1 MAIKLSGSALAKLDK
16 GSAVYTDLAA
26 IAPRLAAKDH
36 TLWGAEAE
44 AEARIRLNWI
54 DLPSSS
60 RDLLPEL
67 DALSAWARSTN
78 LTNII
83 MAGMG
88 GSSLAPEVI
97 SQTYRKSLTVLDSTD
112 PAQIAAAIP
121 ADFTNTVIVVGSK
134 SGSTIETAS
143 QRALFTELITAAGL
157 NPVDHMVVVTDPGSP
172 LDKDARAGGFRV
184 INADPSVGG
193 RYSALSAFGLVPAV
207 LMGVDPSLL
216 IDDAAAVAASFVSPD
231 SPAVAAATILV
242 EQTSQNIAFYDE
254 GSSVPG
260 LSDWIEQLIA
270 ESTGK
275 NQVGRLP
282 IVTESS
288 SAAISGPAISVAFA
302 GTQADLIVEGTLGE
316 QFIFWEY
323 VTALIGRA
331 LKVDPFNQ
339 PNVTEAKDRTGALLA
354 QWNGTVQSPAPTLET
369 ENIAFY
375 GTTSGSTPVEL
386 LRNFFADPTHYVA
399 IMAYLHRGKD
409 DAVTQTREIIARHT
423 KRGVTFGWGP
433 RFLHST
439 GQFHKGG
446 QHNGAFL
453 QITGESINDLAIPG
467 KEFTFHTLLMAQALG
482 DAEALGSRNFP
493 QLRVH
498 LKNRDKGIAE
508 LLRALNSL

>member
-1 MAIKLSGSALAKLDK
+1 MAIKLSGPALAKLHSS
-16 GSAVYTDLAA
+16 SAVYQDLLA

-36 TLWGAEAE
+36 TLWGVQAEAE
-44 AEARIRLNWI
+44 AAIRLNWI
-54 DLPSSS
+54 DLPTTS

-67 DALSAWARSTN
+67 DALSAWARSRN
-78 LTNII
+78 LNHII
-83 MAGMG
+83 LAGMG

-97 SQTYRKSLTVLDSTD
+97 SKTYKKSLTVLDSTD

-121 ADFTNTVIVVGSK
+121 TEFTQTVIVVGSK

-143 QRALFTELITAAGL
+143 HRALFAELITAAGL
-157 NPVDHMVVVTDPGSP
+157 NPIDHIVIVTDPGSP
-172 LDKDARAGGFRV
+172 LDTDARASGYRV
-184 INADPSVGG
+184 INADPHVGG

-216 IDDAAAVAASFVSPD
+216 IDDAAAVTASFTGID
-231 SPAVAAATILV
+231 SPAIAAATILV
-242 EQTSQNIAFYDE
+242 EQTDQNIAFYDE

-260 LSDWIEQLIA
+260 LSDWIEQLVA

-282 IVTESS
+282 IVVEGA
-288 SAAISGPAISVAFA
+288 SASVAGAASKVAFA
-302 GTQADLIVEGTLGE
+302 GTSADLIVEGTLGE

-354 QWNGTVQSPAPTLET
+354 QWGGSVQSPTPTLET
-369 ENIAFY
+369 ENLAIY
-375 GTTSGSTPVEL
+375 GTTQGATPIEI
-386 LRNFFADPTHYVA
+386 LRNFFNTPSHYVA

-409 DAVTQTREIIARHT
+409 DLITESREMIARHT
-423 KRGVTFGWGP
+423 NRGVTFGWGP

-453 QITGESINDLAIPG
+453 QITGDSMVDIAIPG
-467 KEFTFHTLLMAQALG
+467 KEFSFHTLLMAQALG
-482 DAEALGSRNFP
+482 DAEALASRNFP

-498 LKNRDKGIAE
+498 LKNREKGIVE
-508 LLRALNSL
+508 LVQALRSL